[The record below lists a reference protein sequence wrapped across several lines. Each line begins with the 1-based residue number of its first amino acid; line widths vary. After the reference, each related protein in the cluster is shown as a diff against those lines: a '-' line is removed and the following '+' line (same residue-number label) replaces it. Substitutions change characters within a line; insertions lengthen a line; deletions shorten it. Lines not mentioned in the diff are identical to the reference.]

1 MLILI
6 ILEEE
11 HEDLNISEREENLK
25 RLREN
30 EEQLRLNY
38 EEKERDQR
46 KEVGLMQ
53 MKKLEQ
59 ERDLAINENLMLN
72 SKVLKLEESILIMQK
87 EKKQF
92 LNQLDNYKEEYDK
105 IKAKNNVIELYASQL
120 QRKLDSLTVVNRE
133 KESLISDLNNQD
145 WTKRIIQ
152 SNVCANHYLF

>member
-38 EEKERDQR
+38 EEKEREQR